1 MRLYG
6 ELPFPSIKKC
16 KCIKQKQNGS
26 YNKMRGAI
34 SEEWAFHTRKKEEKK
49 KQTKIVI
56 IAPLK
61 I

>member
-49 KQTKIVI
+49 NKQK
-56 IAPLK
+56 L
-61 I
+61 